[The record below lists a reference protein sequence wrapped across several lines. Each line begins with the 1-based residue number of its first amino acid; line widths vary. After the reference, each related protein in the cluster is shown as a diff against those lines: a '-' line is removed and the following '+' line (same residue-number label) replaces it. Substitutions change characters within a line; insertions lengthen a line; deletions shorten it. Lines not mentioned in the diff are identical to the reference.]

1 MWGGGGRRKDVE
13 WVGKGGVV
21 AVSRKCC
28 TTLPSHGWACVGIER
43 GLGGESM
50 KGGRRGYPLNPSM
63 SLSPPLSLAAITQ
76 TFSTMMDRFNKLYKR
91 RCVCVCVWGGG
102 AARMLPFRLKL

>member
-43 GLGGESM
+43 GLGGGEHEGREEGIPTESI
-50 KGGRRGYPLNPSM
+50 NVTFPSPFPGCYYTD
-63 SLSPPLSLAAITQ
+63 LLDHDGPIQQAVQ
-76 TFSTMMDRFNKLYKR
+76 TKV
-91 RCVCVCVWGGG
+91 CVCVCMGGWGSSD
-102 AARMLPFRLKL
+102 AAI